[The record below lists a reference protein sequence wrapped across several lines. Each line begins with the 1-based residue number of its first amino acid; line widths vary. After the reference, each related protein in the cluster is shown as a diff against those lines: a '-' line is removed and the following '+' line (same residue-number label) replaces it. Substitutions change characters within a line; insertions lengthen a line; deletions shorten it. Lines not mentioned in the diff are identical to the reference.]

1 MDDVKKRVK
10 NKVTAIVLA
19 VFLSFWSWLYT
30 YYKNKHKFWIGLGVN
45 LTLIVSDLTVIIL
58 LLSTIPSGSFTQ
70 QAITAGSRLADIRA
84 LIGPSGFISL
94 VSLVIWV
101 GALYLANLGIKIWAI
116 IDNSIRQVSFYE
128 DYPN

>member
-10 NKVTAIVLA
+10 YKTTAIMLA
-19 VFLSFWSWLYT
+19 VFLHFWSWLYT
-30 YYKNKHKFWIGLGVN
+30 YYKNKHKFWIGLG
-45 LTLIVSDLTVIIL
+45 LSLALIVSDLIVLIL
-58 LLSTIPSGSFTQ
+58 LLSTILSGSFTQ

-84 LIGPSGFISL
+84 LIGSSRSF

-101 GALYLANLGIKIWAI
+101 GALYLANLGIWIWAI

-128 DYPN
+128 DYPNG